1 MRDRPHDEVMIENYR
16 SDPAFAASLLNDVLH
31 DGDADEIRHYLK
43 QMNAA
48 FGDGSGQPKDIDSL
62 LSTIS
67 AMGCRLSVAPESTPR
82 KRPAK
87 SGAVNRVRR
96 ARRGAALVASE

>member
-48 FGDGSGQPKDIDSL
+48 FGDGANQPKGIDGL
-62 LSTIS
+62 LATMR
-67 AMGCRLSVAPESTPR
+67 AMGLRLSVAPEPTPR

-87 SGAVNRVRR
+87 SVATKRAGR
-96 ARRGAALVASE
+96 ARHPVAEPVL